1 MMDDF
6 RTDEDRIVETL
17 LIDGNTNSIFDD
29 VDFLPIRQSLY
40 NVQTVIPEYD
50 DETAP
55 RIV

>member
-1 MMDDF
+1 MADEK
-6 RTDEDRIVETL
+6 TDEDRIVETL
-17 LIDGNTNSIFDD
+17 LIGGTNSIFDD

>member
-1 MMDDF
+1 MDN

-17 LIDGNTNSIFDD
+17 VLDGNSSTFDD

-40 NVQTVIPEYD
+40 NVQTVVPEYD
-50 DETAP
+50 DEMAP